1 MSYAAIAKEATP
13 PPKIPHTNA
22 LPSENELLSKIRD
35 LCVNGSTAAH
45 KTKTVTSTPVIETP
59 VQSEIPTEPLNEDK
73 ENQNRNSPPEAATPE
88 RRREQRQKQLE
99 YGYNT
104 EEYKRYRSLIP
115 K

>member
-1 MSYAAIAKEATP
+1 
-13 PPKIPHTNA
+13 
-22 LPSENELLSKIRD
+22 
-35 LCVNGSTAAH
+35 VNGSTAAH